1 MQMSIESQ
9 NELEREK
16 IRALPWGLAH
26 TVLNS
31 IFALWTFMGSAF
43 LLFLSELGLPK
54 GQIGAVLSL
63 FPFCGLLALG
73 FAPIATRLG
82 RKRVF
87 IACYGTRKFVMAGLL
102 LLPVVLAHAGRGA
115 GLALLFG
122 IIVIFAVLRALAE
135 TAYYPWSQ
143 EFVPNR
149 VRGIFT
155 AWSTV
160 LGTGASCLAL
170 LLAGHIIG
178 SGTGLGRYLV
188 LIGAGCVIGVVGVSL
203 MWKIPGGAPAREAA
217 DSGAHVA
224 KMRES
229 LRDRNFAAYLA
240 GMGGVTVGSVLLT
253 SFLPLYAKEQ
263 LGLSPGTI
271 VRLDAVVMVGGAL
284 SSLIWGWLADRF
296 GSRPVL
302 MPSLA
307 LSLVIPAAWLLLP
320 RHVPHAA
327 AWCAAT
333 VPVAATA
340 PVAALYFAYGVASNG
355 IAIGSGRLLF
365 NGVVPPEKNTAYTA
379 IYYAWLG
386 VTGGVAPLM
395 AGGLLSVSAR
405 WQTRLGPLSVDG
417 YSLLFLL
424 ALVLLAVGGWQ
435 YGRVRP
441 DDVHSSRAVLARAVN
456 RIRGMMPG

>member
-1 MQMSIESQ
+1 
-9 NELEREK
+9 
-16 IRALPWGLAH
+16 
-26 TVLNS
+26 
-31 IFALWTFMGSAF
+31 
-43 LLFLSELGLPK
+43 
-54 GQIGAVLSL
+54 
-63 FPFCGLLALG
+63 
-73 FAPIATRLG
+73 
-82 RKRVF
+82 
-87 IACYGTRKFVMAGLL
+87 
-102 LLPVVLAHAGRGA
+102 
-115 GLALLFG
+115 
-122 IIVIFAVLRALAE
+122 
-135 TAYYPWSQ
+135 
-143 EFVPNR
+143 
-149 VRGIFT
+149 
-155 AWSTV
+155 
-160 LGTGASCLAL
+160 
-170 LLAGHIIG
+170 
-178 SGTGLGRYLV
+178 
-188 LIGAGCVIGVVGVSL
+188 
-203 MWKIPGGAPAREAA
+203 
-217 DSGAHVA
+217 
-224 KMRES
+224 
-229 LRDRNFAAYLA
+229 
-240 GMGGVTVGSVLLT
+240 MGGVTIGTVLLV

-327 AWCAAT
+327 AWCA
-333 VPVAATA
+333 V
-340 PVAALYFAYGVASNG
+340 LYFAYGVASNG
-355 IAIGSGRLLF
+355 IVIGSGRLLF